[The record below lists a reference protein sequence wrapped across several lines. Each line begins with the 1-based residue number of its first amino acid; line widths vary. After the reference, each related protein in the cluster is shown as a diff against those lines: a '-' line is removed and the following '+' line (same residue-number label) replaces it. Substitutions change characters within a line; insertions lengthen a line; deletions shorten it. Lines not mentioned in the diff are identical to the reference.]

1 MHRREICRYLFLSNI
16 YVLYVSRHPPAAGST
31 RTSQPCLLDL
41 GCRQRVPAYI
51 SLPICKQ
58 RSCQGIRKSGG
69 RHVLSQALGRQAQE
83 EEEVK
88 EKEKGEKE
96 KVEEEEEEEEEV
108 EKEEEEAKSLQFE
121 LSSS

>member
-1 MHRREICRYLFLSNI
+1 MRRE
-16 YVLYVSRHPPAAGST
+16 
-31 RTSQPCLLDL
+31 
-41 GCRQRVPAYI
+41 VPAYI
-51 SLPICKQ
+51 SPPICKQ

-88 EKEKGEKE
+88 EKEKE
-96 KVEEEEEEEEEV
+96 KVEEEEEEV

>member
-1 MHRREICRYLFLSNI
+1 MDRGPCPHRMEKVHSFSTFPFGCPPPFLES
-16 YVLYVSRHPPAAGST
+16 PST
-31 RTSQPCLLDL
+31 C
-41 GCRQRVPAYI
+41 I
-51 SLPICKQ
+51 SLLICKQ

-88 EKEKGEKE
+88 EEEKGEKE
-96 KVEEEEEEEEEV
+96 KV
-108 EKEEEEAKSLQFE
+108 EEEEAKSLQFE

>member
-1 MHRREICRYLFLSNI
+1 MDRGPCPHRMEKVHSFSTFPFGC
-16 YVLYVSRHPPAAGST
+16 PPPVPLHLHLK
-31 RTSQPCLLDL
+31 Q
-41 GCRQRVPAYI
+41 QVPAHI

-88 EKEKGEKE
+88 EEE
-96 KVEEEEEEEEEV
+96 KVEEEEV
-108 EKEEEEAKSLQFE
+108 EKEEEEEEAKSLQFE

>member
-1 MHRREICRYLFLSNI
+1 MAGADAADPMHLHLKQ
-16 YVLYVSRHPPAAGST
+16 L
-31 RTSQPCLLDL
+31 
-41 GCRQRVPAYI
+41 VPAHI

-88 EKEKGEKE
+88 EEE
-96 KVEEEEEEEEEV
+96 KVEEEEV

-121 LSSS
+121 LSSSWHSCRKTSKARLTFSVFVKILWKCNVVTIPNRA